1 MNIQDIIQSTANDQ
15 DLERLKQL
23 PCAEDIFATLLRIIP
38 FERHEEISVADL
50 GSADG
55 FLSALVLSQFPEA
68 NITLIESNEERLNNS
83 RARFAENADR
93 ITCLH
98 NDFARTDP
106 PEKYNLIV
114 SAFSIHNLNGIEK
127 RALFRTLYSHVRP
140 NGLFVIADRVKA
152 PTERLQDKY
161 RRNWAEESLAAG
173 ATEADISKSR
183 ERMFEDHES
192 EIEEQLEWIRNA
204 GFRNVDTYY
213 KNLMFAVY
221 GGYRPDY

>member
-23 PCAEDIFATLLRIIP
+23 PCAEDIFATLLRVIP
-38 FERHEEISVADL
+38 FERHEVISVADL

-68 NITLIESNEERLNNS
+68 HITLIEANEERLNNS
-83 RARFAENADR
+83 RERFIENEHR

-98 NDFARTDP
+98 NDFARSDP
-106 PEKYNLIV
+106 PEKYDLIV

-127 RALFRTLYSHVRP
+127 RALYRTLYSHVRP

-152 PTERLQDKY
+152 PTEKLQDNY
-161 RRNWAEESLAAG
+161 RHSWAEESLAAG
-173 ATEADISKSR
+173 ASEADISETR
-183 ERMFEDHES
+183 ARMFEDHES
-192 EIEEQLEWIRNA
+192 EIEDQLEWIRNA
-204 GFRNVDTYY
+204 GFRNVDVYY

-221 GGYRPDY
+221 GGHRPDY